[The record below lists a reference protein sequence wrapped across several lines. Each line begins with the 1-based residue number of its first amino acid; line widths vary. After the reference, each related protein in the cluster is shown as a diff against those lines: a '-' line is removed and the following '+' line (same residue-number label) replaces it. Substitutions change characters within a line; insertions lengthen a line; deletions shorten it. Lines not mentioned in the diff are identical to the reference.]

1 MTQDSQRRAQ
11 KVVQVFRKNLSDDV
25 QNQIGDD
32 GFNRLTML
40 IDEAIQDELKES
52 ALLIEEVLK
61 KIREKIEHPEI
72 GM

>member
-61 KIREKIEHPEI
+61 KIREKIDHPEI